1 MEMTFEIT
9 DEQWN
14 ETDNSLQIEL
24 PNALKAVMKA
34 FNPKNGYNAT
44 GRWIITYR
52 GERPTECKGEWIVP
66 PFISTELGMVS
77 GGENVGYQIISAT
90 NPNCPTGKD
99 SYEDFAC
106 DVIDTLYKSIAY
118 DTGNVN

>member
-1 MEMTFEIT
+1 MTLEIT

-24 PNALKAVMKA
+24 PNALTAVMKA

-44 GRWIITYR
+44 GRWIISYR
-52 GERPTECKGEWIVP
+52 GERPLRHKNV
-66 PFISTELGMVS
+66 FSTELGMIS
-77 GGENVGYQIISAT
+77 GGENVGYEIISAT